1 MNQARFLV
9 AAHTGSGHAPDNTLA
24 SFLEGI
30 RSGADIVE
38 VDVRA
43 TKEGTAIL
51 LHDDSPLLREYAYEQ
66 LNSPAIRTQLDA
78 IYAHHEIV
86 RLEDILA
93 IAKQYPVRLNL
104 DLKDQRSLE
113 PAFAAIE
120 RAQAFDRVYLTGCTE
135 GMTQRHPQLGVLMNT
150 PDLLSEHEAENY
162 EAFADEICTRAR
174 EEGYTGLNMAC
185 YTCREAMVERAHT
198 CGLVVWVYTVN
209 DPFEMAE
216 CIAMGVDA
224 ITTRNVSSLL
234 ALK

>member
-1 MNQARFLV
+1 MSQSTFLI
-9 AAHTGSGHAPDNTLA
+9 AAHTGSGSAPDNTMA

-30 RSGADIVE
+30 RCGADIVE

-43 TKEGTAIL
+43 TKDGMAIL
-51 LHDDSPLLREYAYEQ
+51 LHDDSPLLQAYSYEQ
-66 LNSPAIRTQLDA
+66 LNTPAIRMQLDA

-86 RLEDILA
+86 RLEEIFA

-150 PDLLSEHEAENY
+150 PDFLTEEEVENY
-162 EAFADEICTRAR
+162 DVFADEICARAR
-174 EEGYTGLNMAC
+174 EEGYTGLNMAF
-185 YTCREAMVERAHT
+185 YTCREAMVERAHA

-209 DPFEMAE
+209 DPYEMAE
-216 CIAMGVDA
+216 YIAMGVDA

-234 ALK
+234 GLK